1 MAALIAKTG
10 MSTGDQAYISSTN
23 MLYLYTGTGW
33 YLIATVQNDAPSAI
47 TNVDS
52 AYSLDSNGTPTV
64 ITAVST
70 DPEGFPLTWSYAITS
85 GSLGV
90 NRYNITNR

>member
-10 MSTGDQAYISSTN
+10 MSAGDQGYILQII

-33 YLIATVQNDAPSAI
+33 YLIATVHNAPSAI

-52 AYSLDSNGTPTV
+52 AYNLDRMGHR
-64 ITAVST
+64 
-70 DPEGFPLTWSYAITS
+70 L
-85 GSLGV
+85 
-90 NRYNITNR
+90 